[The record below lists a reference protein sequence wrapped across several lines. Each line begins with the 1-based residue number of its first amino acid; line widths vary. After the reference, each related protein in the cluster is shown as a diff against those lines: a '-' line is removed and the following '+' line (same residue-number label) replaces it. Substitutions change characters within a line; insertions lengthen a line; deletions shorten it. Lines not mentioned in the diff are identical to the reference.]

1 MDLAMLNQQMAQ
13 CRMLLRKLQ
22 ADQLQHELQLSKV
35 QRDLLLVEDKLQ
47 QLEHTLNTPF
57 EPSSMHLSHAYYHYR
72 ETQFKAH
79 TQLHTEIT
87 KLKQH
92 EQSIISKQMKL
103 VSECHLYEHKIEALQ
118 KQHHQIEQKS
128 QWLALD
134 EQVTRNKKVS
144 KVKNDI

>member
-22 ADQLQHELQLSKV
+22 ADQLQHELQLAKV
-35 QRDLLLVEDKLQ
+35 QQDLLLVEDKLQ
-47 QLEHTLNTPF
+47 QLKHTLNMPF
-57 EPSSMHLSHAYYHYR
+57 DQSSMHLSHAYYRYR
-72 ETQFKAH
+72 EVQFESH
-79 TQLHTEIT
+79 TQLHAEIT

-92 EQSIISKQMKL
+92 EQTIISKQMKL
-103 VSECHLYEHKIEALQ
+103 TNESHLYEHKIEALQ
-118 KQHHQIEQKS
+118 KQRHQLEQKS

-144 KVKNDI
+144 KVKKDI